1 MFNDLV
7 AFFTCFVVVSIWLS
21 IWCSIWCSI
30 CNDRHED
37 EDSLAEDAD
46 DDNDLAFELE
56 CMGNPNVEVKIS
68 YIIMTLNL

>member
-7 AFFTCFVVVSIWLS
+7 TFFTCFVVVSIWLWYLWYFS
-21 IWCSIWCSI
+21 FCY
-30 CNDRHED
+30 DRHED
-37 EDSLAEDAD
+37 VDSLAEDAD

-56 CMGNPNVEVKIS
+56 CMGNPNVEVKID

>member
-7 AFFTCFVVVSIWLS
+7 AFFICFVVVSIWLWYLS
-21 IWCSIWCSI
+21 VCF
-30 CNDRHED
+30 DRHED
-37 EDSLAEDAD
+37 VDSLAEDAD

-56 CMGNPNVEVKIS
+56 CMGNPNVEVKID

>member
-7 AFFTCFVVVSIWLS
+7 AFFTCFVVVSIWLWYLS
-21 IWCSIWCSI
+21 FCMSF

-56 CMGNPNVEVKIS
+56 CMGNPNVEVKID

>member
-7 AFFTCFVVVSIWLS
+7 AFFTCFVVVSIWLC
-21 IWCSIWCSI
+21 ICYGI

-56 CMGNPNVEVKIS
+56 CMGNPNVEVKID